1 MLVCFNLSYRTLNLK
16 TYWSFH
22 LLFSS
27 CINDLVSSGR
37 DWGNEIWTYRDVF
50 WKNELIPTSQP
61 RRELIFAVHETL
73 FFFHFWL
80 FLGRYLKNKK
90 TFKASTVKITTF
102 FSHGAGV
109 VTFGQKCVTFPAA
122 FCDIWISFWQKISNF
137 RTVFLQTD
145 KKWCFRPCFWQR

>member
-1 MLVCFNLSYRTLNLK
+1 MTLCHQEEIEETRFEHTG
-16 TYWSFH
+16 TYFGKMNA
-22 LLFSS
+22 L
-27 CINDLVSSGR
+27 
-37 DWGNEIWTYRDVF
+37 Y
-50 WKNELIPTSQP
+50 TSRP
-61 RRELIFAVHETL
+61 RLELIFAVHETL

-109 VTFGQKCVTFPAA
+109 VTFGQICVTFPAA

-137 RTVFLQTD
+137 RTVFLQKMMFPPLFLTTIIEVYALVSGWND
-145 KKWCFRPCFWQR
+145 DTRSIYTGRDPCR